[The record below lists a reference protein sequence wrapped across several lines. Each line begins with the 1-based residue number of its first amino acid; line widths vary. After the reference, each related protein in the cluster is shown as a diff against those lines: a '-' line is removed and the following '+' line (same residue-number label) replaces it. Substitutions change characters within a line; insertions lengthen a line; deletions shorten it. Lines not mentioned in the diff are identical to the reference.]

1 MNITGV
7 LFLCVFSSVDNGSGL
22 MNKSST
28 HMFEAM
34 AMEIEQLL
42 AQVSV
47 VVVVGTVCHYSAVVT
62 YLFSSHIIFQLE
74 F

>member
-1 MNITGV
+1 M
-7 LFLCVFSSVDNGSGL
+7 FMLCLYSSSVDNGSGL

-42 AQVSV
+42 AQVLTLA
-47 VVVVGTVCHYSAVVT
+47 VGTCNCFASVT
-62 YLFSSHIIFQLE
+62 Y
-74 F
+74 

>member
-1 MNITGV
+1 VNITGV

-47 VVVVGTVCHYSAVVT
+47 VVVGTVCHYSAVVT
-62 YLFSSHIIFQLE
+62 YLFSRHIIFQLE

>member
-1 MNITGV
+1 MCCCTLLRSLLNKLYII
-7 LFLCVFSSVDNGSGL
+7 LCIHNTCAFIVFMYLYAFCISGDNGSGL

-42 AQVSV
+42 AQVYMLS
-47 VVVVGTVCHYSAVVT
+47 
-62 YLFSSHIIFQLE
+62 
-74 F
+74 

>member
-1 MNITGV
+1 MYYV
-7 LFLCVFSSVDNGSGL
+7 YSSSVDNGSGL

-42 AQVSV
+42 AQVSTV
-47 VVVVGTVCHYSAVVT
+47 APGTVFCNRFALH
-62 YLFSSHIIFQLE
+62 
-74 F
+74 

>member
-1 MNITGV
+1 MS
-7 LFLCVFSSVDNGSGL
+7 LCAYYSSVDNGSGL

-42 AQVSV
+42 AQVSDV
-47 VVVVGTVCHYSAVVT
+47 TCSLSAAVT
-62 YLFSSHIIFQLE
+62 F
-74 F
+74 

>member
-1 MNITGV
+1 MY
-7 LFLCVFSSVDNGSGL
+7 CSSVDNGSGL

-42 AQVSV
+42 AQVFNYLSV
-47 VVVVGTVCHYSAVVT
+47 TFVTVST
-62 YLFSSHIIFQLE
+62 SHCALVKRVMFL
-74 F
+74 